1 MIKFQFIWNKTSNSQ
16 KKNDDKLQFEY
27 PEEEEAPKPIRPA
40 SDAKGRVQDTELQKM
55 SDQGKCLSMH
65 QPYASLLIA
74 GIKM

>member
-1 MIKFQFIWNKTSNSQ
+1 M
-16 KKNDDKLQFEY
+16 LQFEY
-27 PEEEEAPKPIRPA
+27 PETEESPKTVRPA
-40 SDAKGRVQDTELQKM
+40 GDAKGRIQDTELQKM